1 MRTSRWGSGRQRGGS
16 GGTDTRCTAAPAG
29 CVSRTQTAVAP
40 EDFVPFRKFSI
51 LLCSPLARLPRPCG
65 WFTSERSRL
74 LGHTRPGLG
83 ASCCPRSLCPRRW
96 AHSLPSRVP
105 ASLRPLP
112 PPRRDVHR
120 HSPCHRPPG
129 PTWAA
134 LHGIVLG
141 PRPRPDPSVQGRG
154 RPPGASGEREAG
166 TTPLWRWLRP
176 HGRHR
181 STPRCPGSATHRP
194 PAVTAVADTG
204 TVRPRWSTT
213 PVTANHVNL
222 LSRGQKMSRCHE
234 GHTCA
239 PGWRGGKY
247 QGLSPWGG
255 LSGCTPPWKSP
266 CRVWGRRCHG
276 RTFPPASGRNGS
288 AVSSGHAGDGP
299 AGARATSA
307 PPRPAGEAP
316 PLRVANQPRLPGAGP
331 CVAGPRVSIPS
342 DRFCRLLGAFG
353 PLTRSENAG
362 WLRLNPPC
370 TTGLLFVPFL
380 FLFCHLSG

>member
-40 EDFVPFRKFSI
+40 EDFVPFRKFSV
-51 LLCSPLARLPRPCG
+51 LLCSLLARPPRPCG

-141 PRPRPDPSVQGRG
+141 PRPRPDPSVQSRG
-154 RPPGASGEREAG
+154 RPPGASGERGGDHPSLEVAAPARQAPQHPSLSWLSDTSTARRHCCRRHWDRPATLVHDTSDSKPRQPAEQG
-166 TTPLWRWLRP
+166 TKNVTMSRRTHVRSRLERGQIPRLVAV
-176 HGRHR
+176 GRAVGVR
-181 STPRCPGSATHRP
+181 APVEVTVPRLG
-194 PAVTAVADTG
+194 
-204 TVRPRWSTT
+204 T
-213 PVTANHVNL
+213 PVPRKDVSTRIRKERFRREQWAR
-222 LSRGQKMSRCHE
+222 RGRTSWRA
-234 GHTCA
+234 GHLCA
-239 PGWRGGKY
+239 A
-247 QGLSPWGG
+247 
-255 LSGCTPPWKSP
+255 TP
-266 CRVWGRRCHG
+266 CR
-276 RTFPPASGRNGS
+276 
-288 AVSSGHAGDGP
+288 
-299 AGARATSA
+299 
-307 PPRPAGEAP
+307 
-316 PLRVANQPRLPGAGP
+316 
-331 CVAGPRVSIPS
+331 
-342 DRFCRLLGAFG
+342 
-353 PLTRSENAG
+353 
-362 WLRLNPPC
+362 
-370 TTGLLFVPFL
+370 
-380 FLFCHLSG
+380 